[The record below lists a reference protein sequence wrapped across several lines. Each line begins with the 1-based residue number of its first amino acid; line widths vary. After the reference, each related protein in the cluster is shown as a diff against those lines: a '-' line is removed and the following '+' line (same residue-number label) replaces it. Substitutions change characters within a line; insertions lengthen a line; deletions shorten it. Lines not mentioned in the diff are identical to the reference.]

1 MMKRLLAFLVIVI
14 SMPVL
19 AQKQGAVVG
28 VVKDALTNET
38 IPSAVVVWGEK
49 KDQGLVTE
57 IDGTFKLQIP
67 SGNQKLYF
75 SAVGYVEQVV
85 DVIVG
90 SREANVEVL
99 LVLQNQK
106 ELVIVTDLAVGRKVP
121 VAYSNIDMK
130 RIDEELSGREMAT
143 LANTTPGAYAT
154 RSGGGDG
161 DARVTIR
168 GFSGPNVAVMLDGV
182 PVNDME
188 NGTVYWSNW
197 FGLDLVTQTTQIQ
210 RGLGASKLVIPAVGG
225 TMNIITRGIESKRR
239 IQIKQEYAFGAFGRT
254 SIGMNTGKL
263 KNGWAFSF
271 AASLKDGK
279 GWVDG
284 TDTRGFFGFFKVEK
298 KQGNHLLSFY
308 ALGAPQRHGQRT
320 RTDAIAMYSHDLAN
334 ELGAPTTF
342 NLNSANPNA
351 PIFEGGVNYNPDLG
365 YLSRYEFTNGEK
377 VNVDIARPYNARQNF
392 YFKPQMSLKDVWSIN
407 SHSFL
412 STVAYVSIGDG
423 GGTRWQNSP
432 SATDYNADGTLNI
445 QQFYDANVGAN
456 PPIFSGPDY
465 NINTAV
471 SSTERYAVSN
481 FVKASMNNHRWYGA
495 LSTYS
500 NEVNENLTLSG
511 GLDLRFY
518 KGSHY
523 RKVIDLMGADYMFSR
538 SSFNSNNQSFVS
550 REGDIIDYN
559 NDAFIRWGGLF
570 GQVEYTQKRWVA
582 FLSGSAAYTGY
593 KRTDY
598 FLPKQIDIDGK
609 LYNTGYEYPV
619 GVDNPIGLAPM
630 DTMYVNGQAIYSG
643 MPGAEYQTTGWY
655 YRPTFTTKAGVKYSI
670 TENLSVFLNGGY
682 LDKAPQF
689 NQVYNNSNERFNT
702 IYNEKIV
709 SIENGW
715 SFKNKKWASNL
726 NLYFTQWKNK
736 PYSGGLSVPDPQ
748 DPTSNISVNIQGMDA
763 LHKGVEWDAAYK
775 INDRITLEVLAS
787 VADWRWTSGDTI
799 FIFDD
804 ANRPV
809 YFDGNPENG
818 QYYVSYDADGVHV
831 SDAAQTQFGAMLRYE
846 WKNGAY
852 IKGRYTYFDRYY
864 ADFNPFTLTG
874 DNAGRDSW
882 RIPAYGTME
891 LHAGYSITDAWKTR
905 WDFRASVFNLF
916 NDLYITDARTND
928 IYGLYTEKSGDFSVR
943 SAGVY
948 VAQPRWFSM
957 SVTAT
962 F

>member
-1 MMKRLLAFLVIVI
+1 MIVL
-14 SMPVL
+14 S
-19 AQKQGAVVG
+19 AQAWSQKLGKVSG
-28 VVKDALTNET
+28 IVKDALTNET
-38 IPSAVVVWGEK
+38 IPSAVVVWGDK

-57 IDGTFKLQIP
+57 IDGSFKLEMP
-67 SGNQKLYF
+67 NGNQKLYF
-75 SAVGYVEQVV
+75 SAVGYVEQTL

-90 SREANVEVL
+90 GREANVEVL

-239 IQIKQEYAFGAFGRT
+239 IQVRQEYAFGAFGRT
-254 SIGMNTGKL
+254 SIGFNTGKL
-263 KNGWAFSF
+263 KNGWAFSA

-298 KQGNHLLSFY
+298 KLNNHLLSFY

-320 RTDAIAMYSHDLAN
+320 RTDAIAMYSHQLAN
-334 ELGAPTTF
+334 DLGAPTTY

-377 VNVDIARPYNARQNF
+377 VNVDIARPFNARQNF
-392 YFKPQMSLKDVWSIN
+392 YFKPQMSMKDIWSIN

-412 STVAYVSIGDG
+412 STVAYLSIGNG
-423 GGTRWQNSP
+423 GGARWANNP
-432 SATDYNADGTLNI
+432 TALDYNADGSLNI
-445 QQFYDANVGAN
+445 QQFYDANSGAT
-456 PPIFSGPDY
+456 PPLFTGPDY
-465 NINTAV
+465 NINNQIST
-471 SSTERYAVSN
+471 TERYVVSN
-481 FVKASMNNHRWYGA
+481 YVKASMNNHRWYGA
-495 LSTYS
+495 ISTYS
-500 NEVNENLTLSG
+500 NEINENWTASG
-511 GLDLRFY
+511 GLDLRMY

-523 RKVIDLMGADYMFSR
+523 AQVVDLMGADYFWNR
-538 SSFNSNNQSFVS
+538 GISSSGSPYYDRNDPSVVK
-550 REGDIIDYN
+550 RVGDKIDYN
-559 NDAFIRWGGLF
+559 NDAFLRWGGLF

-582 FLSGSAAYTGY
+582 FFSGSVATTGY

-598 FLPKQIDIDGK
+598 FLPKQIEIAGEK
-609 LYNTGYEYPV
+609 YNVGYDSPNDS
-619 GVDNPIGLAPM
+619 GGLNPM

-655 YRPTFTTKAGVKYSI
+655 YRPTFTTKAGVKY
-670 TENLSVFLNGGY
+670 TVDENLSIFGNGGY

-689 NQVYNNSNERFNT
+689 NQVYNNGNRRFAN
-702 IYNEKIV
+702 IENEKIT
-709 SIENGW
+709 
-715 SFKNKKWASNL
+715 SFEFGMNWKFSKLAMNVNAYN
-726 NLYFTQWKNK
+726 TIWKNK
-736 PYSGGLSVPDPQ
+736 PYSKGISVRDPK
-748 DPTSNISVNIQGMDA
+748 DPTSFLNVNIQGMNA
-763 LHKGVEWDAAYK
+763 RHAGLEWDAALK
-775 INDRITLEVLAS
+775 LTDRLTLEMLAS
-787 VADWRWTSGDTI
+787 FANWKWTSGDTVYL
-799 FIFDD
+799 FDD
-804 ANRPV
+804 SNNPV
-809 YFDGNPENG
+809 YFENSTE
-818 QYYVSYDADGVHV
+818 QYYIVYDARNVHV

-846 WKNGAY
+846 WKNGSYVKA
-852 IKGRYTYFDRYY
+852 RYTYFDRYY
-864 ADFNPFTLTG
+864 ADFNPFYLNG

-916 NDLYITDARTND
+916 NDLYITDAKTND
-928 IYGLYTEKSGDFSVR
+928 DYALYTQKPGDFTSR

-948 VAQPRWFSM
+948 VGQPRWFSL

>member
-1 MMKRLLAFLVIVI
+1 MKSLLSLLLVFTSITLLA
-14 SMPVL
+14 
-19 AQKQGAVVG
+19 QGQGSVTG
-28 VVKDALTNET
+28 VVRDALTNET

-57 IDGTFKLQIP
+57 IDGKFKLQMP
-67 SGNQKLYF
+67 TGNQKLYF

-197 FGLDLVTQTTQIQ
+197 FGLDLVTQTSQIQ

-239 IQIKQEYAFGAFGRT
+239 IQVRQEYAFGAFGRT
-254 SIGMNTGKL
+254 SIGMNTGKM

-320 RTDAIAMYSHDLAN
+320 RTDAVAMYSHEMAN
-334 ELGAPTTF
+334 ELGAPTTYYQ
-342 NLNSANPNA
+342 NSNNPNA

-365 YLSRYEFTNGEK
+365 YLSRYDLYKGEK
-377 VNVDIARPYNARQNF
+377 INVDIARPYNARQNF

-412 STVAYVSIGDG
+412 STVAYVSIGNG
-423 GGTRWQNSP
+423 GGSIWDANPTP
-432 SATDYNADGTLNI
+432 ADYNRDGTLDI
-445 QQFYDANVGAN
+445 QSWYDTNRGTKIPLFN
-456 PPIFSGPDY
+456 GPDY
-465 NINTAV
+465 NINPLI
-471 SSTERYAVSN
+471 SRTERYVMDN
-481 FVKASMNNHRWYGA
+481 FVKSSMNNHRWYGA

-500 NEVNENLTLSG
+500 NEFNENWTVSG
-511 GLDLRFY
+511 GVDLRSY

-523 RKVIDLMGADYMFSR
+523 RRVEDLMGADYYWNRDSYDA
-538 SSFNSNNQSFVS
+538 NNPNVVA
-550 REGDIIDYN
+550 REGDVIDYN

-570 GQVEYTQKRWVA
+570 GQVEYTQKRWVGFVSA
-582 FLSGSAAYTGY
+582 SAAYTGY

-598 FLPKQIDIDGK
+598 FLPKQIEIEGK
-609 LYNTGYEYPV
+609 LYNTGYGLPDNAGGLSPIDTFYV
-619 GVDNPIGLAPM
+619 GN
-630 DTMYVNGQAIYSG
+630 QAVYSG

-670 TENLSVFLNGGY
+670 SENLSVFLNGGY

-689 NQVYNNSNERFNT
+689 NQVYNKANQRFNT

-715 SFKNKKWASNL
+715 SFKNKKWATNL
-726 NLYFTQWKNK
+726 NVYYTQWKNK
-736 PYSGGLSVPDPQ
+736 PYSGGLSVPDPL
-748 DPTSNISVNIQGMDA
+748 DPTSNISVNIRGMNA
-763 LHKGVEWDAAYK
+763 LHRGVEWDAAYK
-775 INDRITLEVLAS
+775 ITDRITLEVLAS
-787 VADWRWTSGDTI
+787 LADWRWTSGDTI

-809 YFDGNPENG
+809 YFDGNPDNG
-818 QYYVSYDADGVHV
+818 QYYVTYDANQVHV

-864 ADFNPFTLTG
+864 ADFNPFSLKG
-874 DNAGRDSW
+874 ENAGRDSW
-882 RIPAYGTME
+882 KIPAYGTME

-905 WDFRASVFNLF
+905 WDFRASAFNLF
-916 NDLYITDARTND
+916 NTLYITDAKTND
-928 IYGLYTEKSGDFSVR
+928 NFGLYTEKTEDFSVR

-948 VAQPRWFSM
+948 VGQPRWFSL